1 MDKRE
6 EKTLEKIHNS
16 FTKLINEKDYEDITI
31 QDILDDANISRST
44 FYAHY
49 KTKDELLASVS
60 KHIFN
65 HVFSKTL
72 EEEKTHDYSK
82 DTFFD
87 YRHLIE
93 HIFYHVKDE
102 KELFEGILRSNG
114 TGKFMSE
121 FRKQLF
127 RFADSYFNNYPY
139 HDETP
144 LELKKLIAVETFIV
158 ILKYWINN
166 GLKESPEQIASYFIS
181 SVVNAKKQGK
191 IDTVVAVFGQKSH
204 FALKKQWFNFLQNF
218 IVISPSETF
227 FLA

>member
-6 EKTLEKIHNS
+6 EKTLNKIHNS
-16 FTKLINEKDYEDITI
+16 FVKLINQKDYEEITI

-44 FYAHY
+44 FYSHY
-49 KTKDELLASVS
+49 KTKDELLISVS

-82 DTFFD
+82 DTFYN

-93 HIFYHVKDE
+93 HIFYHVQDE
-102 KELFEGILRSNG
+102 KILFEGILKSNG
-114 TGKFMSE
+114 TKKFMDE

-127 RFADSYFNNYPY
+127 MFADAYFNNYPY
-139 HDETP
+139 KDEVP
-144 LELKKLIAVETFIV
+144 LSLKKDIVVETFIV

-166 GLKESPEQIASYFIS
+166 GLQESPELIAKYFID
-181 SVVNAKKQGK
+181 SVIRN
-191 IDTVVAVFGQKSH
+191 
-204 FALKKQWFNFLQNF
+204 
-218 IVISPSETF
+218 
-227 FLA
+227 